1 GGPDAPRRRE
11 GCRAR
16 FIHRLQADQIMGSQ
30 KKLRANQ
37 RNAEQSTGPKT
48 EEGKSASSLN
58 AMKHG
63 LTSHTCAVLPGE
75 DADEYRALSEQVHH
89 EQRPVGVLQKELVE
103 HLVQLIWKLRRIP
116 GIENAIVERELK
128 SMQRSQE
135 MRRRCKDPYFDPDES
150 SPTLADVLASQFM
163 SESNGLSRLEIY
175 RLRLERAMHA
185 TLRQLRKLREESTE
199 EKEERTEDCGLRT
212 ESDQPQPTQSS
223 VLSPQSSAHPQS
235 STHPQSSA
243 RPQS

>member
-48 EEGKSASSLN
+48 EEGKTASSLN

-75 DADEYRALSEQVHH
+75 DAEEYRALSEQVHH
-89 EQRPVGVLQKELVE
+89 EQRPAGVLQKELVD

-116 GIENAIVERELK
+116 GIENAIVQRELK
-128 SMQRSQE
+128 SMHRIQKMHRH
-135 MRRRCKDPYFDPDES
+135 CKGEPYFETDES

-163 SESNGLSRLEIY
+163 SESNGMSRLEIY

-185 TLRQLRKLREESTE
+185 TLRQL
-199 EKEERTEDCGLRT
+199 
-212 ESDQPQPTQSS
+212 
-223 VLSPQSSAHPQS
+223 
-235 STHPQSSA
+235 
-243 RPQS
+243 

>member
-1 GGPDAPRRRE
+1 MVS
-11 GCRAR
+11 
-16 FIHRLQADQIMGSQ
+16 H
-30 KKLRANQ
+30 KKLLANQ
-37 RNAEQSTGPKT
+37 RNAQKSTGPT
-48 EEGKSASSLN
+48 TDEGKAASSLN

-75 DADEYRALSEQVHH
+75 DADEYRALSEQIHH
-89 EQRPVGVLQKELVE
+89 EQRPVGVLQKELVD

-116 GIENAIVERELK
+116 GIENAIVEREMK
-128 SMQRSQE
+128 SMARSQE

-185 TLRQLRKLREESTE
+185 ALRRKRSRRADPVGWDFQFFYVRAHWHVSTGI
-199 EKEERTEDCGLRT
+199 T
-212 ESDQPQPTQSS
+212 PN
-223 VLSPQSSAHPQS
+223 
-235 STHPQSSA
+235 
-243 RPQS
+243 